1 MLLFTFLQISEIDE
15 ICSGDINKAKERLA
29 YEVTKEIHGKEEAD
43 KALEG
48 AKAAFSGTGDK
59 SSMPTVEL
67 EKSMIENG
75 VGIINL
81 FAAAKLGGSNS
92 DIRRLVEQG
101 GASVNDVQIKDPK
114 AVINASN
121 LDSDGEMILRAGKKK
136 FARIVFK

>member
-1 MLLFTFLQISEIDE
+1 MLLFTFLPISEIDE

-67 EKSMIENG
+67 EKSMIENKYLSVYKMLCYEG
-75 VGIINL
+75 CVEFILNIFVYII
-81 FAAAKLGGSNS
+81 
-92 DIRRLVEQG
+92 
-101 GASVNDVQIKDPK
+101 
-114 AVINASN
+114 SN
-121 LDSDGEMILRAGKKK
+121 LLGIP
-136 FARIVFK
+136 